1 MKHDLLFCNDC
12 HAVGETDVNFAENF
26 ELKTLFRRFSVDEE
40 TLNYFTNVL
49 LNPLTDAD
57 EIIYRREIL
66 DDFRKNPD
74 MLMKLE
80 RVFKNLILMK
90 NKNIRERAM
99 GIGGRIETV
108 LSRNAQCL
116 KNLLIELK
124 TGAGIVSQMTA
135 QSRGLKKLIDRMR
148 EISFSSEIED
158 MILQCDGFACERQN
172 DNSVLFI
179 KTNETAKICD
189 IDIVCAAKGFKAN
202 GTKKA
207 IYNPQNK
214 EYSDYAMKYIAD
226 RLFDTE
232 KNIYNEFEGITK
244 QLSFYDTA
252 LGYIKCIKDKGYPLC
267 LPDINQDGET
277 AIYSL
282 YDALMCISV
291 ANVVANDVLCM
302 EHGSVIYGENN
313 SGKTVYLRSLGLA
326 QIMFQAGLPVTA
338 QSGTMP
344 VRSGIYSLFS
354 SSENCNA
361 NHDISGRFED
371 EARGIKNF
379 FDKIDKDSL
388 VLLNEP
394 FQTTDYDEGS
404 ECLYYI
410 LKSISTVG
418 AMWFV
423 VTHLQQLVGRLEY
436 DDTVKLIRM
445 TSEHIIDVK

>member
-1 MKHDLLFCNDC
+1 MLF
-12 HAVGETDVNFAENF
+12 GRFSTDAEN
-26 ELKTLFRRFSVDEE
+26 
-40 TLNYFTNVL
+40 LNYFIDVL
-49 LNPLTDAD
+49 LNPLIDAD
-57 EIIYRREIL
+57 EINYRREIL
-66 DDFRKNPD
+66 DDFQKNPD

-80 RVFKNLILMK
+80 RVFKNLVLLK

-124 TGAGIVSQMTA
+124 IGAGIVSQMTA

-172 DNSVLFI
+172 DDNVLFI

-189 IDIVCAAKGFKAN
+189 IDIVCAAKGFKTN

-252 LGYIKCIKDKGYPLC
+252 LGFIKYMKNKGYPLC
-267 LPDINQDGET
+267 LPDINQDGEM

-282 YDALMCISV
+282 YDAVLCISTV
-291 ANVVANDVLCM
+291 NIVPNDVLCM

-326 QIMFQAGLPVTA
+326 QIMFQAGLPVIA

-354 SSENCNA
+354 SSENRNA

-371 EARGIKNF
+371 EARGIKKF

-410 LKSISTVG
+410 LKSVSAMG
-418 AMWFV
+418 ATWFM
-423 VTHLQQLVGRLEY
+423 VTHLKQLVERFEY
-436 DDTVKLIRM
+436 DGSAKLIKM
-445 TSEHIIDVK
+445 TSEHTIDVR

>member
-12 HAVGETDVNFAENF
+12 HKVGETDINFTENF
-26 ELKTLFRRFSVDEE
+26 DLKTLFGRFSTDAEN
-40 TLNYFTNVL
+40 LNYFIDVL

-57 EIIYRREIL
+57 EINYRREIL
-66 DDFRKNPD
+66 DDFQKNPD

-80 RVFKNLILMK
+80 RVFKNLVLLK

-124 TGAGIVSQMTA
+124 IGAGVVSRMTA

-148 EISFSSEIED
+148 EIEHSSDIEN
-158 MILQCDGFACERQN
+158 MILQCSEFACEKK
-172 DNSVLFI
+172 DNNYVLLI

-189 IDIVCAAKGFKAN
+189 IDIVCDEAGFKIN
-202 GTKKA
+202 GAKNA
-207 IYNPQNK
+207 IFNPHNE
-214 EYSDYAMKYIAD
+214 EYSGYAMKYIAD
-226 RLFDTE
+226 KLFDTE
-232 KNIYNEFEGITK
+232 KNIYNEFDGMIR
-244 QLSFYDTA
+244 QLSFYDIA
-252 LGYIKCIKDKGYPLC
+252 LRYIGYIKNKGYPFC
-267 LPDINQDGET
+267 LPDINSAGET
-277 AIYSL
+277 VIYSL
-282 YDALMCISV
+282 YDAVLCVSV
-291 ANVVANDVLCM
+291 ANVVSNDVLCM

-326 QIMFQAGLPVTA
+326 QIMFQAGLPIIA
-338 QSGTMP
+338 QSGSMP
-344 VRSGIYSLFS
+344 VRRGIYSLFS
-354 SSENCNA
+354 SPENYNA
-361 NHDISGRFED
+361 QDISGRFED
-371 EARGIKNF
+371 EARGIKEF

-410 LKSISTVG
+410 LKSVSAMG
-418 AMWFV
+418 ATWFM
-423 VTHLQQLVGRLEY
+423 VTHLQQLVERFEY
-436 DDTVKLIRM
+436 EGSAKLIKM
-445 TSEHIIDVK
+445 TSEHTIDVR